1 MTFCYRTPS
10 PCKNSLG
17 KKKQLNISTC
27 AGKEKNKKKR
37 TTTAEIQ
44 AEIVNYAACTHL
56 HIIQDWTK
64 IFWGFTKMLA
74 SHTDDLRGLSQVPA
88 RGTFADTSSQIP
100 FPLFVN
106 NSLQLEF
113 TCRLSENR

>member
-1 MTFCYRTPS
+1 MCW
-10 PCKNSLG
+10 KG
-17 KKKQLNISTC
+17 KKQ
-27 AGKEKNKKKR
+27 KKR
-37 TTTAEIQ
+37 TITAEIQ

-56 HIIQDWTK
+56 HILLSDLEGCIFGIWTK

-88 RGTFADTSSQIP
+88 QGTFADTSSQIP

-113 TCRLSENR
+113 TCRLSENRRTLLKSKC